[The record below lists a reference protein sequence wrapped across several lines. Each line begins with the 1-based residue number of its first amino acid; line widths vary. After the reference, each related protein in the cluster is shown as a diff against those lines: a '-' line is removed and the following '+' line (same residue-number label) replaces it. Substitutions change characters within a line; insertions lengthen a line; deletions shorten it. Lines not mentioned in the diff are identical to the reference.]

1 MKLALLSPQYFPTRG
16 GVPVLVDL
24 LGRGFERAGH
34 SVTVVTSEEAPDA
47 GEGGFFAPVAR
58 PSPAELLRILRSADA
73 VIILQECISLTW
85 PLSLGIV
92 RRPALIFLQMHPSAA
107 SGLRGWAKLFLRR
120 RLFASSVVCACSE
133 YVAAAVRKSE
143 GITVNTVHN
152 PYDHEVLHCTGEER
166 RDIDLR
172 YVGRLA
178 IHKRCDV
185 LLQAVG
191 IREMAGENLSV
202 VVAGDGPEEENL
214 KKLARELALKDCRFV
229 GPVTATQAADWMR
242 RARVLVVPSG
252 YEPFGIVVLEGLACG
267 CHVITS
273 DAGGL
278 REAGGGLT
286 DEFAA
291 NSATDLSRKL
301 TAQERLPQARKPL
314 NSSGTD
320 WLTKKRADNVAE
332 KLLQT
337 IRSKWSFAG

>member
-24 LGRGFERAGH
+24 LGRALERAGH

-47 GEGGFFAPVAR
+47 GKGGFFAPVAR

-73 VIILQECISLTW
+73 VIVLQECISLTW

-133 YVAAAVRKSE
+133 YVAADVRKSE

-152 PYDHEVLHCTGEER
+152 PYDHEVFHCTGEER
-166 RDIDLR
+166 RDIDLL

-202 VVAGDGPEEENL
+202 VVAGDGPEEESL

-229 GPVTATQAADWMR
+229 GPVSARQAADLMR
-242 RARVLVVPSG
+242 SARTLVVPSG
-252 YEPFGIVVLEGLACG
+252 YEPFGIVVLEGLASG
-267 CHVITS
+267 CRVITS
-273 DAGGL
+273 NAGGL
-278 REAGGGLT
+278 PEAGRG
-286 DEFAA
+286 FAA
-291 NSATDLSRKL
+291 TFRFNDAADLARVLEIDGVQGPSRSARPGAL
-301 TAQERLPQARKPL
+301 A
-314 NSSGTD
+314 D
-320 WLTKKRADNVAE
+320 WLGSQSPDAVARR
-332 KLLQT
+332 LL
-337 IRSKWSFAG
+337 RELGSLC